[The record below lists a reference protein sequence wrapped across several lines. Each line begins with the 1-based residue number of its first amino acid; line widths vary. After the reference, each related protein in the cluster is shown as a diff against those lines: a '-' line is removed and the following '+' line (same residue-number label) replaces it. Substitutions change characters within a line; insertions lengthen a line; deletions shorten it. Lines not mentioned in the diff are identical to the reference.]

1 MTFSGT
7 LKSRRKN
14 SAPKIPMNDMM
25 PVSMPATQIS
35 AVTVFASLSLLP
47 QPKHCATTS
56 PAPLHMPL
64 TNASRK

>member
-7 LKSRRKN
+7 LNNRRKN
-14 SAPKIPMNDMM
+14 SAPKIPMSDMM
-25 PVSMPATQIS
+25 QVSPPATQTS

-64 TNASRK
+64 TSASRK